1 MGNSS
6 PKRARARAEQGVGLL
21 VDELDGG
28 NLRGHVVVGRRAV
41 TVSRNVSS
49 RRARKHQQQA
59 DLLRHAV
66 EAPAHVGRT
75 HALAQLDLPARQVG
89 VDEHVGI
96 RGHERRARAVH
107 HREAGRVR
115 ETGVGLDEACG
126 LEEVLEVVV
135 AHGPKLAVVGDRVA
149 NAGLGGPHVLCAVVG
164 KQGELG
170 TERADKPTAKLVVV
184 DARVALDGKN
194 RCGGTRGRPA
204 RACLTSPATALHPRT
219 AMPASRTSMV
229 GHWSKDT
236 PRVASSPPIGMRFL
250 LTHRG
255 TFAGLPQTA
264 TIASLPG
271 PKRHRP
277 SPGSGAS
284 PIIHRNR
291 ILVLHLFVITM
302 ATAPDPRVRTGGTMT
317 HRTADGPLC
326 ALVTR
331 GLRAKNA
338 NGTWEPGER
347 IPSVL
352 ALCDACHVSP
362 ITVRR
367 GIDTLAREAAG
378 TASSRGNVRARDAP
392 G

>member
-126 LEEVLEVVV
+126 LEEVLEAVV
-135 AHGPKLAVVGDRVA
+135 AHGPKLAVVGNRVA

-271 PKRHRP
+271 AGPP
-277 SPGSGAS
+277 SPIARFGGLPHHPPQS
-284 PIIHRNR
+284 
-291 ILVLHLFVITM
+291 HLGI
-302 ATAPDPRVRTGGTMT
+302 APFCYNNGNGT
-317 HRTADGPLC
+317 RPQGADGGHHDASHGRRA
-326 ALVTR
+326 ALR
-331 GLRAKNA
+331 
-338 NGTWEPGER
+338 P
-347 IPSVL
+347 
-352 ALCDACHVSP
+352 
-362 ITVRR
+362 
-367 GIDTLAREAAG
+367 
-378 TASSRGNVRARDAP
+378 RDA
-392 G
+392 